1 MISLESAHKVV
12 THKDKAA
19 SKSHFVRQ
27 AYMFISKGSS
37 DNIYDNSQLN
47 TFGAAATC
55 CAKFI
60 RCLLLVNANVD
71 LCNNV
76 MSIIDM
82 QVG

>member
-19 SKSHFVRQ
+19 SKSHFVR
-27 AYMFISKGSS
+27 FIRKGSS

-47 TFGAAATC
+47 TFAAAATC

-76 MSIIDM
+76 MSIVDM